1 MATVLITPES
11 VLLLKDGDHIT
22 LLRDAGFE
30 IAFPNNTLLTRGHLS
45 EEETIEELSGADAV
59 IAGGECF
66 TPTIL
71 EGLPKLRVIARSG
84 VGYDRVDVA
93 AATERGVVL
102 TITPT
107 ANFEC
112 VAEHAIGFLF
122 AVFRETL
129 VSDAHARAGRW
140 PMQPLRA
147 VRGSTLG
154 IVGLG
159 RIGRAVAIRAKAL
172 RMTVI
177 ATEKYPDDAF
187 LSEHGI
193 ELVDLDP
200 LLERSDVVS
209 LHCPLNEETT
219 GLFDRNVFAKMKPGS
234 VLINTARGQL
244 VVEKDLYEALR
255 SGHLSAVGLDVFE
268 EEPPSSDNPLF
279 TLENC
284 VFSPHNGG
292 VDNLSNCD
300 MPREAAEC
308 IVKLHRGEWPEGA
321 VVNDSLKG
329 KWTW

>member
-1 MATVLITPES
+1 MSTVLITPIS
-11 VLLLKDGDHIT
+11 LLQKDGDHVT
-22 LLRDAGFE
+22 LLREAGFE
-30 IAFPNNTLLTRGHLS
+30 IAFPKDPTLARGHVS
-45 EEETIEELSGADAV
+45 EEEAIKELSVADAV
-59 IAGGECF
+59 LAGGEWF
-66 TPTIL
+66 TPSVL
-71 EGLPKLRVIARSG
+71 DALPKLRVIARCG
-84 VGYDRVDVA
+84 VGYDKVDIA
-93 AATERGVVL
+93 ASTERGVAV

-112 VAEHAIGFLF
+112 VAEQAIGLLF
-122 AVFRETL
+122 AVFRETI

-140 PMQPLRA
+140 PMKPLRA

-172 RMTVI
+172 GMTVI
-177 ATEKYPDDAF
+177 TAEKYPNNEF
-187 LSEHGI
+187 LSEHDI
-193 ELVDLDP
+193 ELVDLDT
-200 LLERSDVVS
+200 LLARSDVVS

-219 GLFDRNVFAKMKPGS
+219 GFFDAKVFAKMKPGS
-234 VLINTARGQL
+234 VLINTARGPL
-244 VVEKDLYEALR
+244 VVEKDLYEALS
-255 SGHLSAVGLDVFE
+255 SGHLSAVGTDVFE
-268 EEPPSSDNPLF
+268 EEPPSPDNPLF

-284 VFSPHNGG
+284 VYSPHVGG
-292 VDNLSNCD
+292 IDSLSNWD